1 MKKLGIVSLMVLFLA
16 FGVSGASATPTL
28 WDWAFN
34 LNGDIY
40 YPYDTVPGLDDTGF
54 DWNTGLGNITLTYDP
69 GFAGDYY
76 FLSFFDHAVDETIN
90 TYYNEYG
97 LTIGTSAV
105 GQSWEIDEP
114 GCFSGDI
121 FDHVVGYD
129 ALGDPVPVGLDNYNA
144 VPQDWVDDVSM
155 AMGWNFTLG
164 DGQRAVI
171 DLILGEGIPSG
182 FYLSHTDPDSA
193 ETIHFSS
200 TLDIRGGG
208 GPVAPVPEPG
218 TMMLLGTGLVGL
230 FGLRR
235 KGLKKR

>member
-1 MKKLGIVSLMVLFLA
+1 MKMKKLGIVSLMVLFLA

-34 LNGDIY
+34 LNGDSY

-76 FLSFFDHAVDETIN
+76 FLSFFDHEIEESPATFC
-90 TYYNEYG
+90 NEYG
-97 LTIGTSAV
+97 ATSGTPAP
-105 GQSWEIDEP
+105 GQTWEIDEP
-114 GCFSGDI
+114 GSVFGDI
-121 FDHVVGYD
+121 YDHVTAPWTYGF
-129 ALGDPVPVGLDNYNA
+129 LDNSNG
-144 VPQDWVDDVSM
+144 VPPTLPDDVSM

-164 DGQRAVI
+164 DGQWAVI
-171 DLILGEGIPSG
+171 DLILGEAIPSG

-200 TLDIRGGG
+200 TLDIQGGG
-208 GPVAPVPEPG
+208 GPVAPVPEPC

-235 KGLKKR
+235 KGFKKR